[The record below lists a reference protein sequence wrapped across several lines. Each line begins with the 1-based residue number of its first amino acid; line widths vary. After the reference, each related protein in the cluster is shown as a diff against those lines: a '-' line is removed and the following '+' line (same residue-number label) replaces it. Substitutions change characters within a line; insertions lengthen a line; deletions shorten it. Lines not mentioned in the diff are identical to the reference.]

1 MFDHPYVTVFWKSL
15 QYTQSS
21 DNKSWKCPFLLSV
34 RAKKKILLRLKK
46 HPGISGKENKILS
59 FSVFRPPGQLTIYC
73 TVYTKDMQLT
83 F

>member
-34 RAKKKILLRLKK
+34 RAKKKNPSEVKK
-46 HPGISGKENKILS
+46 APWYFWKRK
-59 FSVFRPPGQLTIYC
+59 
-73 TVYTKDMQLT
+73 
-83 F
+83 